1 MASISVVLPTR
12 NRPEFLREA
21 LATVAAQ
28 SHLEM
33 ELVLVRD
40 GGASLDEAARGLL
53 ATLEFPYILVER
65 DDPPEGLALA
75 RDRGIERAR
84 GDAIAFLDD
93 DDLWERG
100 HIKQLA
106 DALDRD
112 PEASVVYS
120 DARIVEEA
128 SGSQRMLAVDF
139 DLALFGR
146 DGFIPPSSF
155 AARRDAFDRFGL
167 FDPKMIYSEDW
178 DWLLRVARGGGKIAR
193 VRGVSTTIRIHSDGL
208 SALTKERLTD
218 RKRCLDEL
226 SRRHGVGPIEPKTF
240 WEVAGTLCPDGNA
253 SRR

>member
-1 MASISVVLPTR
+1 VASISVVLPTR
-12 NRPEFLREA
+12 NRPQFLLEA
-21 LATVAAQ
+21 LATVAYQ
-28 SHLEM
+28 THLEM

-40 GGASLDEAARGLL
+40 GGSPIDESARTLL
-53 ATLEFPYILVER
+53 EKLEFPFTIVER

-100 HIKQLA
+100 HLKQLA
-106 DALDRD
+106 AALDRD

-120 DARIVEEA
+120 DARILDES
-128 SGSQRMLAVDF
+128 SGGQRMIAIDF
-139 DLALFGR
+139 NLPLFGR

-155 AARRDAFDRFGL
+155 AARREAFEQFGL
-167 FDPKMIYSEDW
+167 FDPKMAYSEDW

-193 VRGVSTTIRIHSDGL
+193 VRGVSTTIRIHSGGL
-208 SALTKERLTD
+208 SALLPDRLAERQ
-218 RKRCLDEL
+218 RYLDEI
-226 SRRHGVGPIEPKTF
+226 SRRHGLGPIEPKTF
-240 WEVAGTLCPDGNA
+240 WEVAGTLCPDSNA

>member
-1 MASISVVLPTR
+1 VASISVVLPTR
-12 NRPEFLREA
+12 NRPAYLLEA
-21 LATVAAQ
+21 LATVASQ

-40 GGASLDEAARGLL
+40 GGTPLDEAARELL
-53 ATLEFPYILVER
+53 ATLEFPYTLVER

-100 HIKQLA
+100 HLKRLA
-106 DALDRD
+106 DTLDRD

-120 DARIVEEA
+120 DSRIVEVA
-128 SGSQRMLAVDF
+128 SGGERFLAVDF
-139 DLALFGR
+139 DLPLFGR

-155 AARRDAFDRFGL
+155 AARREVFEQFGL
-167 FDPKMIYSEDW
+167 FDPKMAYSEDW
-178 DWLLRVARGGGKIAR
+178 DWLLRVARGGGKVER
-193 VRGVSTTIRIHSDGL
+193 VPGVSATIRIHPDGL
-208 SALTKERLTD
+208 SALTPDRLIE
-218 RKRCLDEL
+218 RKRFLDEL
-226 SRRHGVGPIEPKTF
+226 SRRHGLGPIEPKTF

>member
-1 MASISVVLPTR
+1 VASISVVLPTR
-12 NRPEFLREA
+12 NRPEFLLEA
-21 LATVAAQ
+21 LATVAYQ
-28 SHLEM
+28 THLEM

-40 GGASLDEAARGLL
+40 GGSPIDAAARSLL
-53 ATLEFPYILVER
+53 EKLEFPFTLVER
-65 DDPPEGLALA
+65 DDPPEGLAMA

-100 HIKQLA
+100 HLKQLA

-120 DARIVEEA
+120 DTRIVDES
-128 SGSQRMLAVDF
+128 SGGQRMITVDF
-139 DLALFGR
+139 DLPLFGR

-155 AARRDAFDRFGL
+155 AARREAFEQFGL
-167 FDPKMIYSEDW
+167 FDPKMAYSEDW

-193 VRGVSTTIRIHSDGL
+193 VRGVSATIRIHSGGL
-208 SALTKERLTD
+208 SALVPERLAE
-218 RKRCLDEL
+218 RQRYLDEI
-226 SRRHGVGPIEPKTF
+226 SRRHGLGPIEPKTF
-240 WEVAGTLCPDGNA
+240 WEVAGTLCPDPNA